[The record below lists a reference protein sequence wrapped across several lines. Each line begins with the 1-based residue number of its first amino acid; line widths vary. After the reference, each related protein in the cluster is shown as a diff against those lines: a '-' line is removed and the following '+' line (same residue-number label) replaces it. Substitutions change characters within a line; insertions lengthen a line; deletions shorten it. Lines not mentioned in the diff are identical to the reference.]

1 MCYTIK
7 KIGKWGGRETE
18 AFFLKCQFLEPEGF
32 LSTGFKADKNTWLF
46 LQQYQKPREIR
57 YLLILS
63 VPWGNHEYSSGK
75 ESGLEKPSVLG
86 TRINDPTIQ
95 QKGSVPLLVT
105 SLRYVVVGWGERMKQ
120 TGNKWKLWCLKEL
133 FWQTPQSY
141 LVIILIFFLENK
153 TNIPNQ
159 MDVVERKGLL
169 SGFGMS
175 VPFVGG
181 GNVLVSLPCSRSS

>member
-1 MCYTIK
+1 MLHATGVPLGEKMGKKQKINLVMCVTQLK
-7 KIGKWGGRETE
+7 RLESGEGERQRH
-18 AFFLKCQFLEPEGF
+18 FFFKCQFLEPEGF

-105 SLRYVVVGWGERMKQ
+105 SLQYVVVGGGGGLKQ
-120 TGNKWKLWCLKEL
+120 TGNK
-133 FWQTPQSY
+133 
-141 LVIILIFFLENK
+141 
-153 TNIPNQ
+153 
-159 MDVVERKGLL
+159 
-169 SGFGMS
+169 
-175 VPFVGG
+175 
-181 GNVLVSLPCSRSS
+181 